1 MTLSFRDLVP
11 VWERE
16 RERRTGAR
24 LMDIFLQHIYSEVN
38 TTKGV
43 GLGDISS
50 WRIPFSTGLIGALS
64 RSYRG
69 TRPAQRQIKASIA
82 MLRAA
87 PLDIL
92 GGSQAAA

>member
-1 MTLSFRDLVP
+1 MTLSLRDLVP

-43 GLGDISS
+43 GLGDI
-50 WRIPFSTGLIGALS
+50 
-64 RSYRG
+64 
-69 TRPAQRQIKASIA
+69 
-82 MLRAA
+82 
-87 PLDIL
+87 
-92 GGSQAAA
+92 